1 MAVTALT
8 INANALHVPLAD
20 ASVQC
25 IATSPPYYG
34 LRDYGLPPTIWGGE
48 PECEHVWGDAGR
60 FDPRKASETNSAKQ
74 RSNRGTAMADEDG
87 TTQQFCQLCGAWRG
101 CLGLEPTPDCGRP
114 FAELRDDLTDKER
127 AYVISELERLGLLG
141 ITPKECEGQ
150 Q

>member
-1 MAVTALT
+1 VSKRLLPVRL
-8 INANALHVPLAD
+8 ID
-20 ASVQC
+20 
-25 IATSPPYYG
+25 YG

-48 PECEHVWGDAGR
+48 PECEHVWGEHQIGKAQRQRNGASGGLHEGR
-60 FDPRKASETNSAKQ
+60 AVNGLAEIVQTEHSHGSY
-74 RSNRGTAMADEDG
+74 
-87 TTQQFCQLCGAWRG
+87 CQLCGAWRG